1 MKDKRQGVILAEE
14 GMQSYGSS
22 PIDLMRRQRGASRRL
37 REEGKPQPD
46 SMLAVMADRATY
58 TFIMEDGVASI
69 HFDRRRGEI
78 FFRGH
83 KIGNMEIS
91 KAQVAALH
99 HMEEVLKA
107 DSRARELFP
116 AYSATLARCLADK

>member
-14 GMQSYGSS
+14 QMQSYGAS
-22 PIDLMRRQRGASRRL
+22 PLDLMRRQQGASRRL
-37 REEGKPQPD
+37 KEEGRAHPD
-46 SMLAVMADRATY
+46 SMLAVLADRATY
-58 TFIMEDGVASI
+58 TFILENEVASI

-83 KIGNMEIS
+83 NIKNLELTEG
-91 KAQVAALH
+91 QRTALS

-107 DSRARELFP
+107 DSRAKELFP
-116 AYSATLARCLADK
+116 EYSATLARCLADK